1 MISNQ
6 ADLRCYANVNNGFL
20 SGCGRSI
27 DLFLPFKT
35 VEKPG
40 PTALLRLV
48 EDLRPIEQNTS
59 RGAVLSV
66 SVRKHIGLSDWCPKA
81 DLNVIRVDLTRS
93 DLIRNSDRN

>member
-1 MISNQ
+1 MLCQ
-6 ADLRCYANVNNGFL
+6 CQQWVFEWLRAVD
-20 SGCGRSI
+20 RPV
-27 DLFLPFKT
+27 LPFKT

-59 RGAVLSV
+59 KGAVLSV